1 MKAHADWLLHELPG
15 LVERGVLDA
24 AAAERLRAHYAGAAA
39 QPGFWGRVLF
49 PVLGAV
55 LIGLGIV
62 LLVAHNWDQLSR
74 GTRLGLAAA
83 PLLAGQLACAW
94 TLLRASSSRAWR
106 EGSAAF
112 TALAFAA
119 ALALVS
125 QIYHF
130 PGDLDRYLLTCSLV
144 ALPLVYLLDAS
155 LLAAL
160 CAAGFTGWAFASP
173 DRDTSLFAVV
183 GLFAL
188 LVPHLWQQARREPQG
203 PRLSLTLAALVPLFF
218 AATLYGLPHLPRLSL
233 WWLAQFGAI
242 LVMLE
247 SQRAG
252 SVLPLWR
259 RPLAVYGGS
268 ATIVAALIGSFPD
281 NWRDWSW
288 SLRPEQLPQAWVF
301 LGAGLAVLA
310 VLTWRAWQ
318 RGDRLSALQAFP
330 ALLMALVAS
339 ADSRALAVV
348 LALLLSVYV
357 LVLGLAL
364 IRHGMQARQTAT
376 ATRGLFLI
384 TLLVLLRFVDT
395 EWSFT
400 ARGIAFMLIGA
411 AFLAVNLW
419 LRRRVRG

>member
-1 MKAHADWLLHELPG
+1 MNAHADWLLHELPR

-24 AAAERLRAHYAGAAA
+24 AAAERLRVHYVGAAA

-49 PVLGAV
+49 PVLGAL
-55 LIGLGIV
+55 LIGLGVV
-62 LLVAHNWDQLSR
+62 LLVAHNWDQLARSL
-74 GTRLGLAAA
+74 RLGVAFT
-83 PLLAGQLACAW
+83 PLLLGQLACAW
-94 TLLRASSSRAWR
+94 TLLRAASSRAWR
-106 EGSAAF
+106 EASAAF

-119 ALALVS
+119 ALALVG

-155 LLAAL
+155 VVAAL
-160 CAAGFTGWAFASP
+160 CAAGFAGWAFASP
-173 DRDTSLFAVV
+173 DRGTSLFAVV

-188 LVPHLWQQARREPQG
+188 LAPHVWQLARREPQG
-203 PRLSLTLAALVPLFF
+203 LRLSLVLAALIPLFF
-218 AATLYGLPHLPRLSL
+218 AATLDGLPHLARLSL
-233 WWLAQFGAI
+233 WWFAQFGAI
-242 LVMLE
+242 LVMAEL
-247 SQRAG
+247 QRAG

-301 LGAGLAVLA
+301 LGAGLALLA

-339 ADSRALAVV
+339 GDSRPLAVV

-364 IRHGMQARQTAT
+364 IRHGMQTRQTGT

-400 ARGIAFMLIGA
+400 ARGLAFMLIGV